1 MIDADAFRFA
11 AACALALAG
20 IVGAAV
26 RMPPALGI
34 SAICGGIA
42 IATLIGV

>member
-1 MIDADAFRFA
+1 VTYEIRFA
-11 AACALALAG
+11 VACALALAG

-34 SAICGGIA
+34 SAICGGTWIA
-42 IATLIGV
+42 ASIGA

>member
-1 MIDADAFRFA
+1 VTYEIRFA
-11 AACALALAG
+11 VACALALAG

-34 SAICGGIA
+34 SAICGGLGVA
-42 IATLIGV
+42 ISLGA